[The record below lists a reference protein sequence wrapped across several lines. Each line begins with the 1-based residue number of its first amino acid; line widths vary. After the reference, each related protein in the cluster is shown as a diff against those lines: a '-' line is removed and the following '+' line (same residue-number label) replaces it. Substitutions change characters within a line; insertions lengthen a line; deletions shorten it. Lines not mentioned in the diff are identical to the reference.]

1 MRFSREKSILFVT
14 QKFVLVEVVNKLL
27 DDILKEFSDD
37 IKEFDG
43 PIL

>member
-14 QKFVLVEVVNKLL
+14 QKFVPVEVINKFL
-27 DDILKEFSDD
+27 DDIPKEFSDD
-37 IKEFDG
+37 TKEFDG